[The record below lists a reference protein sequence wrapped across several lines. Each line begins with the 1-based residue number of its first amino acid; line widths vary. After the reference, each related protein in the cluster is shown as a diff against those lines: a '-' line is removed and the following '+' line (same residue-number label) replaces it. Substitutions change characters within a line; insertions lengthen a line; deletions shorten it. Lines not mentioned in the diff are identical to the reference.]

1 MTLTEA
7 PVVEAPP
14 SAQSAEGVDRVCTKG
29 HAGFEPDSCF
39 ACKAHYWRINGM
51 QTRIPAE
58 WGTGPT
64 MREIRDDIYAEAR
77 RTGTDIRNTSRAE
90 LI

>member
-1 MTLTEA
+1 MPLTEA

-14 SAQSAEGVDRVCTKG
+14 TAQSAVGVDRVCPEECECLK
-29 HAGFEPDSCF
+29 
-39 ACKAHYWRINGM
+39 CKLRYWRQNGI

-64 MREIRDDIYAEAR
+64 NNEIRAETYAAAKR
-77 RTGTDIRNTSRAE
+77 DGRDIRLASRAE